1 MSGSKKLRHL
11 WKIDIKP
18 CRFNNCHTGS
28 FMSTVTQSLLGLFE
42 TLEYRIQ
49 NRNTF
54 AMNSVC
60 QMAGDI
66 VDWSKTVDI
75 KTLENTPSNIFGQMM
90 TLVSG
95 GMTGKAED
103 AERSIRSIKASLPVL
118 KKGLSR
124 SIAKQS

>member
-1 MSGSKKLRHL
+1 
-11 WKIDIKP
+11 
-18 CRFNNCHTGS
+18 
-28 FMSTVTQSLLGLFE
+28 MSTVTQSLLGLFE